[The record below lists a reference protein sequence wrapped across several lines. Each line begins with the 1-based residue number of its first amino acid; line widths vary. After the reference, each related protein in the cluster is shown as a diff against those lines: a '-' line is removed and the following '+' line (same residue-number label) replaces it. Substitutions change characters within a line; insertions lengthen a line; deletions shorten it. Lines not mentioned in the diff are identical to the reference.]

1 MKKIFYL
8 FIIVFNVC
16 FSQLKVSEDKTEFIG
31 KVQFIEC
38 TKINDQINFTYNDH
52 KFTQIDVYKN
62 FQLTENDFNE
72 LYKIIINNFETAP
85 SDPIKIET
93 PKDILYLNYTKNLG
107 VVSLQISHAV
117 DKNPE
122 LIGIT
127 RFLTKKQII
136 KLFGKTKD

>member
-8 FIIVFNVC
+8 FILAFNVC
-16 FSQLKVSEDKTEFIG
+16 FSQLKVSEYKTEFIG

-38 TKINDQINFTYNDH
+38 SKINDQINFTYNDH

-62 FQLTENDFNE
+62 FQLSENDFNE
-72 LYKIIINNFETAP
+72 LYKIIINNFETVP
-85 SDPIKIET
+85 NDPIKIET

-127 RFLTKKQII
+127 RYLTKKQII
-136 KLFGKTKD
+136 KLFGKNND